1 MVKAVIFDM
10 DGLMF
15 DTEGIWE
22 ACWLPACQEVGVAL
36 HPALADTCR
45 GSSGPELHKNIRSLY
60 GEDFDAPRLADTLYR
75 LAGEEF
81 HKKVPAKPGLY
92 ELLDYCKA
100 HGLPMAV
107 ASSSPIEMINEH
119 LTHHGIGEYFDF
131 LAAGGMV
138 AHTKPAPDVFL
149 LAAEKLG
156 FAPGECLVL
165 EDSYNGIRAGA
176 AGGFITV
183 MVPDRLPDN
192 EEMRSLY
199 SGKCESLYDIMSLLE
214 SNAL

>member
-15 DTEGIWE
+15 DTEVIWE
-22 ACWLPACQEVGVAL
+22 ACWLPACQEVGVPL

-45 GSSGPELHKNIRSLY
+45 GSSGAELHKNIRSIY
-60 GEDFDAPRLADTLYR
+60 GEDFDAPRLADALYR
-75 LAGEEF
+75 LAGEAF
-81 HKKVPAKPGLY
+81 HNKVPAKPGLY
-92 ELLDYCKA
+92 ALLDYCREQ
-100 HGLPMAV
+100 HIPMAV
-107 ASSSPIEMINEH
+107 ASSSPIEMITEH
-119 LTHHGIGEYFDF
+119 LTHHDISDYFDF

-165 EDSYNGIRAGA
+165 EDSYNGVRAGA

-183 MVPDRLPDN
+183 MVPDKLPPN
-192 EEMRSLY
+192 GEMRRLY
-199 SGKCESLYDIMSLLE
+199 ARKCVDLYEVKSLLE
-214 SNAL
+214 ANLL

>member
-36 HPALADTCR
+36 HPALAATCR
-45 GSSGPELHKNIRSLY
+45 GSSGAELHKNIRSIY
-60 GEDFDAPRLADTLYR
+60 GEDFDAPRLADALYR

-81 HKKVPAKPGLY
+81 KKKVPAKPGLY
-92 ELLDYCKA
+92 ELLDFCRER
-100 HGLPMAV
+100 HIPMAV
-107 ASSSPIEMINEH
+107 ASSSPIEMITGH
-119 LTHHGIGEYFDF
+119 LAHHGIEDYFDF

-176 AGGFITV
+176 AGGFVTV
-183 MVPDRLPDN
+183 MVPDRLPSN
-192 EEMRSLY
+192 EEMERLY
-199 SGKCESLYDIMSLLE
+199 ARKCDDLNEVKALLE
-214 SNAL
+214 AGLL